1 MIDKRELN
9 PLFLKINQGVKLAV
23 KKELDKHRKLNQAIS
38 IYQEGK
44 IITLRGEEISRILD
58 SNTP

>member
-1 MIDKRELN
+1 MMNKRELN
-9 PLFLKINQGVKLAV
+9 PLFQKINQGVKLAV

-44 IITLRGEEISRILD
+44 IITLRGEEIGEILD